1 MWFLAL
7 TVVLSATPRH
17 LAVAPRDSDAA
28 IGDLERAVRDALRV
42 ALPGDRIDTADD
54 LTAAAKAQIDFAHPT
69 AADVATLCDLGCAF
83 GRDGLVTA
91 ERLQFGSNV
100 RLHLAYFRP
109 GNPIPVAEVI
119 VPMGQNAPAATAAV
133 QQLVA
138 KL

>member
-54 LTAAAKAQIDFAHPT
+54 LTAADKAQIDFAHPRLRT
-69 AADVATLCDLGCAF
+69 SQRCVTWVAPSAA
-83 GRDGLVTA
+83 
-91 ERLQFGSNV
+91 
-100 RLHLAYFRP
+100 
-109 GNPIPVAEVI
+109 
-119 VPMGQNAPAATAAV
+119 MGW
-133 QQLVA
+133 
-138 KL
+138 